1 MLGLLRRTLLGWLC
15 AGLSVCAVAQG
26 SNGQILYAG
35 DFGKW
40 SLPEG
45 TSPTNGMIQWQATQ
59 CTVPSLGFTFVAPKV
74 GRPLLIRDSNPA
86 LSETV
91 IPTSVIIN
99 NSSCTVAATMAHT
112 HYTYEVYSGTGG
124 LQEAIDY
131 ELSQSAGAL
140 VALTTDWTVNGG
152 QTSMLSAAT
161 GATGASVIDERTSCF
176 KAYNWNGSAYAQT
189 ANFCTGGPGS
199 GITALSQDVTAAGS
213 GSVPATV
220 VGIHTNAIPSLSAGY
235 LHWNGSAFVWDSPP
249 GGVSSAQG
257 TSPVQVNG
265 DSGTPHTGS
274 ITVSCPTCGN
284 ANLQMKSNPGGSGQH
299 VLVFATSA
307 SCSGGSDNTCTYS
320 GFALPSYV
328 VQANVTAVY
337 AIAISGSNDIGGSE
351 LEAWQATGGGATWP
365 GGQFNLVPGDVAT
378 DVWAPGQAT
387 VPASPLPTNYSGI
400 SFSGEFCCHGDT
412 ISVSMAALDIYYTGT
427 APPAYNPLLIQ
438 YPLNYNPQ
446 TNTLSLYSPFDAGYD
461 FGAVNALQVIV
472 PLLVNGPALGDQM
485 TLIPGHTSTS
495 TTPTVAVTNAAL
507 SGAYPIVNQ
516 DGSALFVGE
525 LAVGVP
531 SLLQFDGAKWRL
543 VGSGAVASVSNV
555 DGSLTISPN
564 IGPVVASLNVGNA
577 NTWTATQT
585 FSQIIDTGLVGT
597 STSPVCPNGAGGAL
611 TQSGC
616 TTGNGISSGSGY
628 ALPAYGSG
636 ASTTLGPSNIT
647 TDSTNNNLIVPGS
660 GTFGSGGSTHGL
672 KFPAGTCSAGV
683 AGSVVYCTD
692 GTNGYAQVNENNTG
706 LVRLCDSTN
715 GVCGS
720 NVTNTTI
727 TTGTGAV
734 SGTCSSNTLSS
745 AVTMTGFTTANTLTF
760 TPTTDLSSVS
770 GWDTGALYFV
780 PVPGSGSFQWRL
792 CTGNSGGTTP
802 GGSVTWNVSAR

>member
-1 MLGLLRRTLLGWLC
+1 MMALRRISAGLLL

-199 GITALSQDVTAAGS
+199 GITALSQDVTATGP

-284 ANLQMKSNPGGSGQH
+284 ANLQMKYTPGGSGQH

-337 AIAISGSNDIGGSE
+337 AIAISASTDIGGSE
-351 LEAWQATGGGATWP
+351 LEAWQVTGGGAGWT

-378 DVWAPGQAT
+378 GVWAPGQAT

-400 SFSGEFCCHGDT
+400 SFASEFCCHGDT
-412 ISVSMAALDIYYTGT
+412 VGVSMAALDIYYTGT

-438 YPLNYNPQ
+438 SPLNYNPQ

-531 SLLQFDGAKWRL
+531 SLLDFDGAKWRL

-564 IGPVVASLNVGNA
+564 IGAVVASLNVGNA

-672 KFPAGTCSAGV
+672 TFPAGTCSAGV